1 MSLAT
6 LERAI
11 WKEFV
16 EVTGLKKTKLKD
28 LQEWSSGEIRKRDD
42 EVTVYLPVLGLWAA
56 FRKVG

>member
-6 LERAI
+6 LERAL

-28 LQEWSSGEIRKRDD
+28 MQEWSSGEIGDRDG
-42 EVTVYLPVLGLWAA
+42 EVKAFLPRHGVWAA
-56 FRKVG
+56 FKKVE

>member
-11 WKEFV
+11 WLEFK

-28 LQEWSSGEIRKRDD
+28 MQEWSSKEIEKRDD
-42 EVTVYLPVLGLWAA
+42 EMMVFLPKLQLWAA
-56 FRKVG
+56 FKK

>member
-16 EVTGLKKTKLKD
+16 EVTGLEKTKLKD
-28 LQEWSSGEIRKRDD
+28 MQEWSSGEIGERDD
-42 EVTVYLPVLGLWAA
+42 EVRVFLPVLGVWAA
-56 FRKVG
+56 FRKVE